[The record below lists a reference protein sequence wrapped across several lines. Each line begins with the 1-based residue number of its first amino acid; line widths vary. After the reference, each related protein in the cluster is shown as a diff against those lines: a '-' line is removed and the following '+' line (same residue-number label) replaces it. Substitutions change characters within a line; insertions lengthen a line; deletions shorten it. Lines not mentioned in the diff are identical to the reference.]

1 MLHRWFLT
9 KAALAL
15 AGVVLMAGAPLVAAA
30 QDEGTKTARE
40 LRADYDKDIKGKT
53 IAFLPIALGVPLQ
66 DEWNRVMK
74 EEAAWRGM
82 KYVVRDP
89 NNNPTAM
96 QQALT
101 ALVNDKP
108 DVLIVQN
115 PSVTLLMKELKR
127 AESQGTHVIQINMSS
142 NYKSDAFVGAD
153 WVEVGRMI
161 AEDVVKQCG
170 TGSGKSG
177 KVQIVQGELA
187 AAASVDQIAGIMQVF
202 DKDKA
207 IKVVSNQAAAWDANN
222 ALNITATVIQ
232 QNPDLCASVGFWGI
246 MESGAAQAIR
256 NAGKIDQVK
265 VYASGEGSQLDCD
278 QINQGNFYKFLS
290 YTATEQGHELI
301 DTAVE
306 LLESGEKPG
315 TKHLELYTRPIWL
328 TKANANGANCFA
340 LPKSGATSPVPM
352 PAASGAKK

>member
-1 MLHRWFLT
+1 MSHTSLWSMVAT
-9 KAALAL
+9 ACVATAAIGAPLAL
-15 AGVVLMAGAPLVAAA
+15 A
-30 QDEGTKTARE
+30 QDEGGTKTARE
-40 LRADYDKDIKGKT
+40 LRAQFDKDVKGKT

-66 DEWNRVMK
+66 DEWNRVLK
-74 EEAAWRGM
+74 TEAEWRGI

-89 NNNPTAM
+89 NNNPAAM

-108 DVLIVQN
+108 DVLIVQK

-127 AESQGTHVIQINMSS
+127 AEGEGIHVIQINMSS

-153 WVEVGRMI
+153 WFEIGRLI
-161 AEDVVKQCG
+161 AQDVVKQCG

-187 AAASVDQIAGIMQVF
+187 AAASVDQIAGIMEVF
-202 DKDKA
+202 KKDKA

-278 QINQGNFYKFLS
+278 QVNQGNFYKFLS
-290 YTATEQGHELI
+290 YTATQQGHELMN
-301 DTAVE
+301 TALM
-306 LLESGEKPG
+306 LLQSKEKPS
-315 TKHLELYTRPIWL
+315 KVHRALYTRPIWL
-328 TKANANGANCFA
+328 DKSNANGANCFA
-340 LPKSGATSPVPM
+340 LPQAAGSSPVPLT
-352 PAASGAKK
+352 PEQKVEKK